1 MPGTEIGSRREEL
14 VGQALRTHCRSA
26 SLFTPFFPALWRR
39 GRTAES
45 HPRCTRSCWILLTGE
60 GSEGRRREG
69 ACFWFSQAPLA
80 SSCGFP
86 ILPLSWSG
94 HMSVAL
100 HATRLLGHC
109 PPSPGSPAPGG
120 GRRFPQLLI
129 LPSAH
134 LPFRPPSPAELGPQT
149 ETVGVVSACL
159 TGRVEFARRPF
170 TFCGLQDF
178 PCRSLLHCREA
189 WEVLESVL

>member
-14 VGQALRTHCRSA
+14 VGQVLRTHCRSA
-26 SLFTPFFPALWRR
+26 SLFTPFFPALWQQ
-39 GRTAES
+39 GQTAES
-45 HPRCTRSCWILLTGE
+45 HPRCTRSCWVLLTGE

-69 ACFWFSQAPLA
+69 GLLLVLS
-80 SSCGFP
+80 G
-86 ILPLSWSG
+86 PLSQHLWLPHPSPVLVWP
-94 HMSVAL
+94 HVSRPSCYQA
-100 HATRLLGHC
+100 AGHC

-120 GRRFPQLLI
+120 GRCFPQLLI

-134 LPFRPPSPAELGPQT
+134 LPFRPPSPAELGPRT

-178 PCRSLLHCREA
+178 LSVSLTSPLQGSA
-189 WEVLESVL
+189 GST